1 MASNAEIHVIHTS
14 INKNLR
20 VKKYYLKKVGGVGRE
35 AGGGGMTGHRSRFIA
50 KYCAR
55 PCKLV
60 PRVFSYVNMAAAG
73 TTVC

>member
-35 AGGGGMTGHRSRFIA
+35 AGGGDDGPPFSFHRKILRTS
-50 KYCAR
+50 
-55 PCKLV
+55 V
-60 PRVFSYVNMAAAG
+60 
-73 TTVC
+73 